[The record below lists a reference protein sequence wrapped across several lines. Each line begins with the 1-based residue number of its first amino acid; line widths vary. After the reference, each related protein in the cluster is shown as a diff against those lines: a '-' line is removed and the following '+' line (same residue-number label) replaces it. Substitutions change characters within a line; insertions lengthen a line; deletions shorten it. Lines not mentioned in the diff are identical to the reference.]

1 MEKPGIIARYN
12 AFRKRIYAKRWVRV
26 VHLILQ
32 YLIIIFVFPVLM
44 FVAFYVMDYLWENK
58 PGLLF
63 VAVPGTFLTIKSI
76 LFFLKDR
83 KIRKSIEEE
92 GGLTKDIRKKI
103 IHDVI
108 VIFEI
113 FTAYFIIKWLFTL
126 IDK

>member
-12 AFRKRIYAKRWVRV
+12 AFRKRIYAKRWVQII
-26 VHLILQ
+26 HLILQ

-58 PGLLF
+58 RGLLF

-76 LFFLKDR
+76 LFFLKDQ
-83 KIRKSIEEE
+83 KIRKSVEEE

-113 FTAYFIIKWLFTL
+113 FVVYFIIKWLFTL

>member
-12 AFRKRIYAKRWVRV
+12 AFRKRIYAKRWVRI

-32 YLIIIFVFPVLM
+32 YLIILFFPVLIA
-44 FVAFYVMDYLWENK
+44 VVFYAMDYLWENK
-58 PGLLF
+58 RGLLF

-76 LFFLKDR
+76 LFFLKDQ
-83 KIRKSIEEE
+83 KIRKSVEEE

-108 VIFEI
+108 VIFEV
-113 FTAYFIIKWLFTL
+113 FAVYFIIKWLFTL

>member
-1 MEKPGIIARYN
+1 
-12 AFRKRIYAKRWVRV
+12 
-26 VHLILQ
+26 
-32 YLIIIFVFPVLM
+32 
-44 FVAFYVMDYLWENK
+44 LWENK

-63 VAVPGTFLTIKSI
+63 VAVPGTFLTIRSI

-83 KIRKSIEEE
+83 KIRKSVEEE

-113 FTAYFIIKWLFTL
+113 FTAYFIVKWLFTL